1 MPRKRKTLPDDFE
14 AMLKRGDPA
23 ELRAVF
29 DGCAIDARGGPG
41 KWTALAFPDC
51 PDDLARWLVENGA
64 DLAAEDR
71 YGETPLHLRAGSVR
85 GRIAG
90 LLALGADVRHG
101 EGQPRGTPLHRAA
114 GACIPD
120 NVRILVA
127 AGAPVDA
134 RDREGLTPLERALRY
149 GSNVKIER
157 LAPVAEMLLAA
168 GARRSSRMA
177 EWVRR
182 IGTEFEFHR
191 EGFAPELRE
200 STSSALDRLYV
211 LFEVPPVAR
220 RTMHEGMSPILVPD
234 GPWEDRF
241 QALWDS
247 LVPSSGAAAT
257 VQGEVVRIAGRIAR
271 ELDGQRR
278 RELGCRLSRDG
289 RGVARPCRH
298 RHAAARRWIGR
309 SGADRR
315 RGEAALRRPATPV
328 CAGGRLGAAQSAADA
343 ARSAS
348 LRPMTAPLSFR
359 ADRIGK
365 PRASTRPG

>member
-1 MPRKRKTLPDDFE
+1 MARKRKTLPDDFE

-85 GRIAG
+85 GLIAG

-211 LFEVPPVAR
+211 LFEVPPVPR

-271 ELDGQRR
+271 ELDGNGGVNWDAAYRAMA
-278 RELGCRLSRDG
+278 EAWLAHVGTGTPLPADG
-289 RGVARPCRH
+289 LAE
-298 RHAAARRWIGR
+298 AARIVAEAKRR
-309 SGADRR
+309 SGDPRRLCALAVDWVRLNPQPMPLAPPAYDR
-315 RGEAALRRPATPV
+315 
-328 CAGGRLGAAQSAADA
+328 
-343 ARSAS
+343 
-348 LRPMTAPLSFR
+348 
-359 ADRIGK
+359 
-365 PRASTRPG
+365 